1 VTDRPATTTLTYSL
15 RELVWGIESAV
26 AVISSLSRQIDEHVE
41 ALNAL
46 RGEAAERLHR
56 LDELRASA
64 DHPALEAYL
73 STAAEATL
81 PMVDE
86 DFPPRLYG
94 S

>member
-1 VTDRPATTTLTYSL
+1 MPDRPAATTLTYSL

-26 AVISSLSRQIDEHVE
+26 AVISNLSRQIDEHVE

-46 RGEAAERLHR
+46 RADAAERLRR

-94 S
+94 A